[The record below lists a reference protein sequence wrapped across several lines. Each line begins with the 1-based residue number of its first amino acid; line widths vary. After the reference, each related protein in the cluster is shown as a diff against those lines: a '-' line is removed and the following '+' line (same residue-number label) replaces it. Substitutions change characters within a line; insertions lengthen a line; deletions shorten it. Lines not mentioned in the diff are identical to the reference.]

1 MTIMQRDEAI
11 SLIRTSLPEL
21 TRRYGIKSIS
31 VFGSTARNEA
41 SFGSDV
47 DILADFGRAPA
58 FDDYMDVKFFLE
70 DLLHAKVDLVTPA
83 GLRSPLRPIIEHE
96 AVRVA

>member
-1 MTIMQRDEAI
+1 MQRDEAI
-11 SLIRTSLPEL
+11 RLIKDSLPEL
-21 TRRYGIKSIS
+21 ARRFGIRTISI
-31 VFGSTARNEA
+31 FGSTARNEA
-41 SFGSDV
+41 SAASDV

-83 GLRSPLRPIIEHE
+83 GLRPPLRPIIEHE

>member
-1 MTIMQRDEAI
+1 MQRDEAI
-11 SLIRTSLPEL
+11 RLIKTSLPEL
-21 TRRYGIKSIS
+21 SRRFGVRTISI
-31 VFGSTARNEA
+31 FGSTARNEA

-58 FDDYMDVKFFLE
+58 FDDYMDVKFLLE
-70 DLLHAKVDLVTPA
+70 DLLHAKVDLVTPG
-83 GLRSPLRPIIEHE
+83 GLRSPLRPIVEHE